1 MNWKLHLTLGAVS
14 GIAGGLCLLS
24 NPAWAAGYTLTCTI
38 SSLFSDLDSP
48 MSKLGRTTPMISKFC
63 NKMFGHRGL
72 FHTPCFLFLSW
83 LCYFN
88 LSKNIYESNTFWVM
102 YGFSV
107 GFLCHMI
114 QDLFTKGGIKLLYPF
129 SKKRFHLTNFKS
141 KSKIHNGITVPLII
155 LSVYIVPKMTIYIM
169 NFF

>member
-1 MNWKLHLTLGAVS
+1 MNWKLHLTLGTVS

-24 NPAWAAGYTLTCTI
+24 NPAWAAGYTITCTI

-63 NKMFGHRGL
+63 N
-72 FHTPCFLFLSW
+72 
-83 LCYFN
+83 N
-88 LSKNIYESNTFWVM
+88 AFWMM

-114 QDLFTKGGIKLLYPF
+114 QDLFTNGGIKLLYPF

-141 KSKIHNGITVPLII
+141 KSKIHNCITVPLII
-155 LSVYIVPKMTIYIM
+155 LSVFIVPKMTIYIM